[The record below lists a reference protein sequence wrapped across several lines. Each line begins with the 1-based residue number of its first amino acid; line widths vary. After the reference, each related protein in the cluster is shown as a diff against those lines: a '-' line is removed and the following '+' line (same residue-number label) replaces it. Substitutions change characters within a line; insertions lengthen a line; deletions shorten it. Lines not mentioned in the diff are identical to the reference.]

1 MRCYICGLK
10 REGKCTMVKKIII
23 GILAVVGGIFLVFG
37 IIVGFFLVSDFKQE
51 DKLETEIEGF
61 WEMTYKLETLDY
73 EEVYARANRVVTKD
87 DYALVER
94 AMKAYIWDIF
104 ENNIKILSLLADE
117 NISNVLSSE
126 NYAADGPDFPKT
138 KEYIRHMRSEFQEC
152 KREHKELAAEDRMM
166 SYVEKYDLDSYYL
179 DFYRERM
186 DIVRSWD
193 SDGEFEGQIDIL
205 LDWMDSFETVISFL
219 EENKGKWEI
228 VNDYLTFEDD
238 ELTEQY
244 EALLDGIF
252 EDEAPEE
259 EYEESYG
266 EIPLDEEGTGLI
278 QL

>member
-1 MRCYICGLK
+1 
-10 REGKCTMVKKIII
+10 
-23 GILAVVGGIFLVFG
+23 
-37 IIVGFFLVSDFKQE
+37 
-51 DKLETEIEGF
+51 
-61 WEMTYKLETLDY
+61 
-73 EEVYARANRVVTKD
+73 
-87 DYALVER
+87 
-94 AMKAYIWDIF
+94 
-104 ENNIKILSLLADE
+104 
-117 NISNVLSSE
+117 
-126 NYAADGPDFPKT
+126 
-138 KEYIRHMRSEFQEC
+138 
-152 KREHKELAAEDRMM
+152 M

-266 EIPLDEEGTGLI
+266 EIPLDEERTGLI